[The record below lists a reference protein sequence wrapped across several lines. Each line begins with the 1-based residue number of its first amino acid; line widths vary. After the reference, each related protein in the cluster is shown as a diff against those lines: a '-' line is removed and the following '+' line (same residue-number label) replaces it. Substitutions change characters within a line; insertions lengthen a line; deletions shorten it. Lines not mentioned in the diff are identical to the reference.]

1 MAGSKAIK
9 VELGAQHESLQRRL
23 DSGRYDDASDVMR
36 AALRALDR
44 EESTLDDVLREE
56 VRASM
61 ADKRP
66 SIPADDVF
74 KRLEARHA
82 RKVKADRRGA

>member
-9 VELGAQHESLQRRL
+9 IELRAQQESLQRRL
-23 DSGRYDDASDVMR
+23 DSGLYNDASDVMR

-44 EESTLDDVLREE
+44 EETTLDDVHREE
-56 VRASM
+56 VRASI
-61 ADKRP
+61 ADRRP
-66 SIPADDVF
+66 SVAAEDVF